1 LLQETSSREKEIAD
15 GAVDVEHHLCFW
27 NFFLRQSFFFLRF
40 HAPMSSSASSDSP
53 LGVFDS
59 GVGGLTVVRAL
70 RDLLPSESIV
80 YLGDTAR
87 VPYGSKSPDTIRRF
101 SVEDT
106 QFLVS
111 HNVKAV
117 VVACNTATAHALPLL
132 EATFRVPVIGVL
144 SPGVEATLA
153 DETCER
159 VGIIGTAGTIRS
171 HAYQHEIAMRRPDVM
186 IVAKAT
192 PLLVP
197 FVEEGWVDHPALK
210 SVLREYLKPLLEMG
224 IDTLVL
230 ACTHYPLLIPVLKR
244 MLGQKVRLVDSAS
257 TCAAHVKLRL
267 EQADLLRTSKSKAT
281 LEIYLTDHSEQAETL
296 AKQFLGV
303 SFNKVKK
310 AVL

>member
-1 LLQETSSREKEIAD
+1 MNSTSS
-15 GAVDVEHHLCFW
+15 
-27 NFFLRQSFFFLRF
+27 
-40 HAPMSSSASSDSP
+40 PDSP

-111 HNVKAV
+111 HHVKAV

-132 EATFRVPVIGVL
+132 QATFRVPVIGVL
-144 SPGVEATLA
+144 GPGVEATLA
-153 DETCER
+153 DPSCER

-186 IVAKAT
+186 IEARAT

-197 FVEEGWVDHPALK
+197 FVEEGWLDHPALK
-210 SVLREYLKPLLEMG
+210 SVLREYLKPLLDKG

-230 ACTHYPLLIPVLKR
+230 ACTHYPLLVPVLKR

-257 TCAAHVKLRL
+257 TCACHVKHML
-267 EQADLLRTSKSKAT
+267 QQSGLLRTSKSKAT
-281 LEIYLTDHSEQAETL
+281 LEIYLTDHSDQAELL
-296 AKQFLGV
+296 AKRFLGT